1 MIIMTYLIYL
11 HIFCAF
17 LSLALLLVRG
27 VMQLNQRDWRAV
39 KPLKILPHLSDTLL
53 IASGLI
59 VVFSVGYGFPW
70 WILLK
75 IGLLAVY
82 VVFAA
87 KFFSKKTVQAQK
99 LHLGFAGGALLAAIL
114 VGYFQ
119 T

>member
-17 LSLALLLVRG
+17 LSLTLLLVRG
-27 VMQLNQRDWRAV
+27 VMQLNQRDWRTV

-59 VVFSVGYGFPW
+59 VIFSVGYGFPW

-82 VVFAA
+82 VIFAA
-87 KFFSKKTVQAQK
+87 KFFSKRAVQPQK
-99 LHLGFAGGALLAAIL
+99 LYLVLAGGALLAAIL
-114 VGYFQ
+114 IGYFQ

>member
-1 MIIMTYLIYL
+1 MIYLIYL

-17 LSLALLLVRG
+17 LSLALLCIRG
-27 VMQLNQRDWRAV
+27 AMQLHQRDWRAV

-59 VVFSVGYGFPW
+59 AVFTVGYGFPW

-75 IGLLAVY
+75 IGLLTVY
-82 VVFAA
+82 VIFAA
-87 KFFSKKTVQAQK
+87 KFFSKKNLQSQQ
-99 LHLGFAGGALLAAIL
+99 LHLILAGSALLTAIL
-114 VGYFQ
+114 VGYWH